1 MRRVLSV
8 VASVVFAAVLGC
20 EGGPPPTTVEYKTQH
35 KLLQRAIGRLEH
47 SESARD
53 AETLGLL
60 RKLEKELAEAQK
72 RQLAAQHEIA
82 RLKKEVADL
91 RQAAGF
97 AVHRIEI
104 QFFTHAGEKGIELG
118 VTPYDRHD
126 DVVKT
131 AGAFNISLHRP
142 EMLRKLG
149 RKITMWQFSA
159 RDVEKLWTGELFQG
173 YRMKLAWPGG
183 KVPNVEVAIL
193 RVDFTTAEG
202 TTYTDTKELE
212 IGGVPR

>member
-1 MRRVLSV
+1 MRRVSRV
-8 VASVVFAAVLGC
+8 VVCVVFAAVIGC
-20 EGGPPPTTVEYKTQH
+20 EGGPPATKVEYKTQH
-35 KLLQRAIGRLEH
+35 NLLQRAMGRLEH
-47 SESARD
+47 SERAHD
-53 AETLGLL
+53 VETLGLL
-60 RKLEKELAEAQK
+60 RKLEKELAEAQE
-72 RQLAAQHEIA
+72 RHLAAQREIA
-82 RLKKEVADL
+82 RLKKEVAHL
-91 RQAAGF
+91 RRAAGF

-104 QFFTHAGEKGIELG
+104 QFFTHAAEKGIELG

-131 AGAFNISLHRP
+131 AGAFNLSLHRRGV
-142 EMLRKLG
+142 LGGLG

-159 RDVEKLWTGELFQG
+159 RDVETLWTGELFQG

-202 TTYTDTKELE
+202 TTYTDTRELE